1 MIGYQVY
8 AKYCKKNTKI
18 DGVQNKAFEDESGD
32 IEKNY
37 LDETKHRNKY
47 AKAWHYLLIKNHK
60 NMPWFFL
67 FWNLKNL
74 WKVLIHY

>member
-47 AKAWHYLLIKNHK
+47 AKA
-60 NMPWFFL
+60 
-67 FWNLKNL
+67 
-74 WKVLIHY
+74 